1 MPNSARIDELQKKFY
16 ENPRRYFAPLAD
28 EYRKAGDLQGAIELC
43 RTHLAQQPG
52 HMSGHIVL
60 GKALY
65 EGGELDEARETF
77 ETALG
82 LDPEN
87 LIALRHLGDI
97 ARQQGDAY
105 GARQWYQRVLDADPR
120 NDEIAAQIQL
130 LD

>member
-1 MPNSARIDELQKKFY
+1 MPNSARIDELQKKFA

-28 EYRKAGDLQGAIELC
+28 EYRKAGDAATAIEIC
-43 RTHLAQQPG
+43 RAHLAQQPG

-65 EGGELDEARETF
+65 ENGSLDEAQQTF
-77 ETALG
+77 ETALA

-97 ARQQGDAY
+97 AH
-105 GARQWYQRVLDADPR
+105 
-120 NDEIAAQIQL
+120 
-130 LD
+130 